1 MFKTKDVIAVSCAA
15 HRFNSGFLSKDSIR
29 FDKKA
34 EGKRANSDL
43 LYAHFLDPKDLKF
56 KSALP
61 KLKVTK
67 EDLEMAD
74 DVIDYLKGLS
84 FKAIERK
91 LTDFESNV
99 LSVVNSEHIDKT
111 QLGITSSLPKVY
123 FNKIEQDNWTD
134 RELELSRTSNEL
146 GELHTRGT
154 FDAKVEFVRYIPRT
168 MSYLITCSVKD
179 QHILKFFHA
188 KNIKLESLIRV
199 DGYIK
204 SQGKGKFHNGIETII
219 NRIKIHEDVS

>member
-1 MFKTKDVIAVSCAA
+1 MFKTKDVIAVSCAE
-15 HRFNSGFLSKDSIR
+15 HRFNGGFLSKDSIR

-56 KSALP
+56 KNALP
-61 KLKVTK
+61 KLKVIK
-67 EDLEMAD
+67 EDLAMAD

-188 KNIKLESLIRV
+188 KNIKLESQIRV

>member
-61 KLKVTK
+61 KLTVKK
-67 EDLEMAD
+67 EDLAMAD

-99 LSVVNSEHIDKT
+99 LSVVNSEFIDKT

-123 FNKIEQDNWTD
+123 YNKIEQDNWTD

-146 GELHTRGT
+146 GELHTRTT

-168 MSYLITCSVKD
+168 MSYLITCSVKN
-179 QHILKFFHA
+179 QHILKFFHD
-188 KNIKLESLIRV
+188 KKIELGTEIRV

-204 SQGKGKFHNGIETII
+204 SQSKGRFHNGIETII